1 MYYNR
6 HCLFKNA
13 LMEGFPN
20 LSEQNSLI
28 LPDPACSKYLTPHT
42 GKFKK

>member
-1 MYYNR
+1 
-6 HCLFKNA
+6 
-13 LMEGFPN
+13 MEGFPN